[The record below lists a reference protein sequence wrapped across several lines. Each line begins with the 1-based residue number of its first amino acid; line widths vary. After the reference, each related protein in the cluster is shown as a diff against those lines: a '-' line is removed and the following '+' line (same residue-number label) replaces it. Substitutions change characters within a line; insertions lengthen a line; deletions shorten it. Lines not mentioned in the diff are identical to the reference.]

1 MTNKVTGPSNVQK
14 RMLARKLWQT
24 KRRIWR
30 DVSKRLMAPQKNRVE
45 VNLAKL
51 NLATSKDD
59 VVVIPG
65 KVLSVGNMTKA
76 ITVACYAI
84 SSSAAKKL
92 EESGSKRISIEDLL
106 KQNPSGSGVKIIV

>member
-1 MTNKVTGPSNVQK
+1 MTKVTGPSNVHK

-24 KRRIWR
+24 KCRIWC
-30 DVSKRLMAPQKNRVE
+30 DVSKRLVSAQKNRVE

-51 NLATSKDD
+51 NAATKKGD

-65 KVLSVGNMTKA
+65 KVLANGILDEA

-84 SSSAAKKL
+84 SKSAVIKL
-92 EESGSKRISIEDLL
+92 NEAGCNQISIEELL
-106 KQNPSGSGVKIIV
+106 EQNPTGKGVKIII

>member
-1 MTNKVTGPSNVQK
+1 MDVPK
-14 RMLARKLWQT
+14 RMLARKLWKT

-51 NLATSKDD
+51 RRVTNKND

-65 KVLSVGNMTKA
+65 KVLADGELTAA
-76 ITVACYAI
+76 ITVACYSI
-84 SSSAAKKL
+84 SKSALVKL
-92 EESGSKRISIEDLL
+92 EESGSKRISIEKLL
-106 KQNPSGSGVKIIV
+106 EEKPTGKGVRIII